1 VFKVLGTN
9 GGFSHTWNDLQ
20 FGEATQPGW
29 DLAGYRDS
37 FKYAQER
44 FIECCL
50 NPEAKPLST
59 LEDTRDAYDILNAV
73 AVALEDRCWMDIVY
87 SEG

>member
-1 VFKVLGTN
+1 MFKVLGTQ

-20 FGEATQPGW
+20 FGEAAQPGW

-37 FKYAQER
+37 FKYAQQR

-50 NPEAKPLST
+50 DPAVQPLSSLRDT
-59 LEDTRDAYDILNAV
+59 LDAYDMLNAV
-73 AVALEDRCWMDIVY
+73 AVALEERRWVDIEY
-87 SEG
+87 SA